1 MCIHKIKERK
11 MDKIN
16 IYCRNLERA
25 EQVKTEIR
33 SFGGKAEITQN
44 EDGSNVRVVTTE
56 YDFRRWKL

>member
-1 MCIHKIKERK
+1 ME
-11 MDKIN
+11 KIN

-44 EDGSNVRVVTTE
+44 EDGTDVRVVTTE